1 MTIEEAVA
9 LVGNSRIEWARRQA
23 WCDLGCGEG
32 TFTTALALLL
42 APGST
47 IHAVDVNSQALKQ
60 VPDSHN
66 GVEIRK
72 VIADLNSP
80 SLRLPLVDG
89 ILMANSLHFIA
100 DQELFLRKLRR
111 LTRRYLVV
119 EYERSLRSIWGPYPV
134 PFQRLRE
141 LFHAVG
147 VESVE
152 QIGKRGSQFGG
163 TMYCAYA
170 EADTP
175 EKDDQPVLT
184 E

>member
-1 MTIEEAVA
+1 MTIEQAVA
-9 LVGNSRIEWARRQA
+9 LIGNARIEWALPQV

-32 TFTTALALLL
+32 TFTTALAALL

-47 IHAVDVNSQALKQ
+47 IHALDVNSQVLKQ

-80 SLRLPLVDG
+80 SLRLPVVDG
-89 ILMANSLHFIA
+89 FLMANSLHFLP
-100 DQELFLRKLRR
+100 DQQLFLGKLGR

-119 EYERSLRSIWGPYPV
+119 EYERSLRSFWEPYPA

-152 QIGKRGSQFGG
+152 QVGKRSSRFGG
-163 TMYCAYA
+163 MMYCAYA

-175 EKDDQPVLT
+175 EKDDHAV
-184 E
+184 